1 VVATI
6 IEQLGE
12 VYDVGAACPKR
23 VGVPHIVDADE
34 LAEPAGPT
42 GLDTGDCVLEDRGLR
57 RLDAEATSAS
67 EESVR
72 CRLAPQ
78 SLLPQGEPVDA
89 ALDMFGRGHLSFGYP
104 DATAGLN
111 RWLPLIKWFLAIPHY
126 VVLFFL
132 YIGVL
137 SW

>member
-42 GLDTGDCVLEDRGLR
+42 GLEKPLDQRQPSVQPRRRRRGSRTTDDRGR
-57 RLDAEATSAS
+57 T
-67 EESVR
+67 
-72 CRLAPQ
+72 CRGTP
-78 SLLPQGEPVDA
+78 
-89 ALDMFGRGHLSFGYP
+89 MYRKKR
-104 DATAGLN
+104 TT
-111 RWLPLIKWFLAIPHY
+111 
-126 VVLFFL
+126 
-132 YIGVL
+132 
-137 SW
+137 